1 MLLCHFLV
9 LPICPI
15 CTSVPTCLILRL
27 NLLGTKIG
35 VKRGIIQK
43 NCPSDKSSPDHI
55 HRSLQKLGL
64 LEITAK
70 RLGWKS
76 GVKEREERGTKSQSY
91 CRFVLLSHSFSS
103 ICGVDDS
110 EVPNVIFIISKSAQI
125 SRRSAL

>member
-1 MLLCHFLV
+1 MLLCNFLV

-91 CRFVLLSHSFSS
+91 CRFVLLSHSLSS